1 MQRTE
6 QGEAQQAIRALR
18 ETEDRLRTKLRNL
31 EGARR
36 RGRRGRTITDR
47 FQDLDDEVRT
57 RCVDH
62 AIKVKAHKANQMQ
75 GMSCKKQSL
84 SILPS
89 GANIKFES

>member
-18 ETEDRLRTKLRNL
+18 ETVDRLRTNLRNL
-31 EGARR
+31 EGAR
-36 RGRRGRTITDR
+36 RRGRTITDR

-57 RCVDH
+57 KYVDH

-75 GMSCKKQSL
+75 GMNCKKQSL

-89 GANIKFES
+89 GANIKLEG

>member
-6 QGEAQQAIRALR
+6 QGEAQQTIRALR
-18 ETEDRLRTKLRNL
+18 ETENRLRTKLRKL

-36 RGRRGRTITDR
+36 RGWTITDR
-47 FQDLDDEVRT
+47 FQDLDGEVRT
-57 RCVDH
+57 RYVDH
-62 AIKVKAHKANQMQ
+62 AIRVKVHKANQMQ

-89 GANIKFES
+89 GANIGFES